1 MYFFS
6 KKAITIR
13 TTKPSVDTEKSG
25 AGSSGGGAK
34 PISYDT
40 YSTDTSSQFS
50 VDIVEVAPRGLEMEN
65 KNEVQIE
72 NGPQTDGD
80 GIVLNASKLQVETE
94 KWILNTYL
102 NYVLLL
108 HYKIKDWFDQDH
120 NPSHSTLYPD
130 VLKIKTII
138 FVFFFKCHLF
148 VIN

>member
-1 MYFFS
+1 MQLILLQFLYFNKKKIYVLYHFS

-13 TTKPSVDTEKSG
+13 TTKPSIDTEKSG

-72 NGPQTDGD
+72 NGPQTEGD

-94 KWILNTYL
+94 K
-102 NYVLLL
+102 
-108 HYKIKDWFDQDH
+108 
-120 NPSHSTLYPD
+120 
-130 VLKIKTII
+130 
-138 FVFFFKCHLF
+138 
-148 VIN
+148 